1 MNNIEKINKINKSL
15 IEVRERYELE
25 IDELV
30 QFELR
35 KLVDIFNN
43 DNKNFCELYIIAG
56 MGGFSFYISFED
68 KRLKTFNEAYDFKEF
83 KDFIFLIISYLS
95 ILIIISSFSSFF

>member
-15 IEVRERYELE
+15 IEVRERFELE

-35 KLVDIFNN
+35 KMVDIFNN
-43 DNKNFCELYIIAG
+43 DNKNFCELYHAIKFHSKNNYKLFFVFSIIL
-56 MGGFSFYISFED
+56 S
-68 KRLKTFNEAYDFKEF
+68 
-83 KDFIFLIISYLS
+83 FIFEKKLFNSTPC
-95 ILIIISSFSSFF
+95 